1 MCANFYVN
9 KNKNQKRNYIKFVQ
23 YMNYMY
29 NTHFRKLSLLQNIR
43 DDKTAVLHQTG
54 EQFNQIED
62 TWPSMVVAMRSILFC
77 LLIISAA
84 VMKISALFSK
94 GVNSHCFLAL
104 RELSIAFWMISYYKQ
119 RHHTTG
125 FQKQCSFAKITIT
138 MIHLV
143 IHVNDCCILTPKNC
157 RMVFHSKHQDKISL
171 KSFIYNCTTLQ

>member
-1 MCANFYVN
+1 MQVINIYWIKINWKSWWPINILTLCFFYINNKDCFINLWVTDHYTWISPKLSNMCTNFYVN

-125 FQKQCSFAKITIT
+125 FQK
-138 MIHLV
+138 
-143 IHVNDCCILTPKNC
+143 
-157 RMVFHSKHQDKISL
+157 
-171 KSFIYNCTTLQ
+171 